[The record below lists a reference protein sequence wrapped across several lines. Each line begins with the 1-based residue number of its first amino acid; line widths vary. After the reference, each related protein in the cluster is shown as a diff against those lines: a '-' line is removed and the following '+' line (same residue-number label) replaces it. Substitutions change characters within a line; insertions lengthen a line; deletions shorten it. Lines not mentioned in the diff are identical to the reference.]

1 MSCKWIF
8 KIKYN
13 AGGFV
18 IRHKVRLVARGFTQ
32 VEDIDFNEIF
42 SFVAWMES
50 IWIVFLILAIEY
62 LKVHQMDVKI
72 TLINV
77 DLSKDMYIYIY
88 I

>member
-1 MSCKWIF
+1 
-8 KIKYN
+8 
-13 AGGFV
+13 
-18 IRHKVRLVARGFTQ
+18 VARGFTQ

>member
-42 SFVAWMES
+42 SFVA
-50 IWIVFLILAIEY
+50 
-62 LKVHQMDVKI
+62 
-72 TLINV
+72 
-77 DLSKDMYIYIY
+77 
-88 I
+88 